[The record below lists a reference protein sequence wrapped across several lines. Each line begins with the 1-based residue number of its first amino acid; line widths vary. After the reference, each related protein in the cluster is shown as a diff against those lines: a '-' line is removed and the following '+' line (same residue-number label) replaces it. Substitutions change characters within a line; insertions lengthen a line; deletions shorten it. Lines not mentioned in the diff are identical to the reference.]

1 MVNWTWWWWRWSSV
15 FWNKHQ
21 MILWLQDVP
30 EEEEKIFFAPEA
42 GVDNVEHMAGRWP
55 WHWRVLPMVER
66 DGYLGIDDKDGSVL
80 KCQHS
85 TWFAWWPRWQCQSK
99 QRLKD
104 QQPIIKYFLLGYSY
118 CYSLPPLSVKAIG
131 QCTIYFPQKTPL
143 PPPLALPT
151 DANATLRLEARFQG
165 RKFCFVSFLLGKKR
179 FTLYSVLVVIQL
191 EGNATFFRFSLRS
204 TSMSEKSTRIFSTVS
219 MQVK

>member
-1 MVNWTWWWWRWSSV
+1 MSTLNMVCMMAKMTMSV
-15 FWNKHQ
+15 
-21 MILWLQDVP
+21 
-30 EEEEKIFFAPEA
+30 EA
-42 GVDNVEHMAGRWP
+42 TA
-55 WHWRVLPMVER
+55 
-66 DGYLGIDDKDGSVL
+66 
-80 KCQHS
+80 
-85 TWFAWWPRWQCQSK
+85 
-99 QRLKD
+99 QRLD
-104 QQPIIKYFLLGYSY
+104 RQPIIKYFLLGYSY